1 MMDSSTQ
8 LKIDLNIQNHFGNTG
23 LHLACLVNSSKIV
36 QILLEQNISW
46 NIRNS
51 NGSTAFHLACEKN
64 HFETAEL
71 LMKSH
76 MYGIDL
82 ITASNFLNA
91 RDNFGHTGFYYA
103 CIKGCKNIVE
113 MIFNTSEGI
122 FFDLRDQNGCLQFA
136 NWVQILINNFEL
148 YRDWYGNM
156 FNQGFDRPDIFQL
169 LILLFWT
176 PWYYQA
182 YSFLQNQHR
191 TVASGEGFWQNS

>member
-1 MMDSSTQ
+1 M
-8 LKIDLNIQNHFGNTG
+8 KI
-23 LHLACLVNSSKIV
+23 SW
-36 QILLEQNISW
+36 EQNI
-46 NIRNS
+46 NLAIQNN
-51 NGSTAFHLACEKN
+51 NGSTAFHIACENN
-64 HFETAEL
+64 HVETAKL
-71 LMKSH
+71 LMETH
-76 MYGIDL
+76 MYRIISYPPGFRY
-82 ITASNFLNA
+82 NFLNA
-91 RDNFGHTGFYYA
+91 KDNFGQTAFYNA

-113 MIFNTSEGI
+113 LILNKSKDVS
-122 FFDLRDQNGCLQFA
+122 FDLRDQNGCLQFA

-182 YSFLQNQHR
+182 YSFLQNHHR